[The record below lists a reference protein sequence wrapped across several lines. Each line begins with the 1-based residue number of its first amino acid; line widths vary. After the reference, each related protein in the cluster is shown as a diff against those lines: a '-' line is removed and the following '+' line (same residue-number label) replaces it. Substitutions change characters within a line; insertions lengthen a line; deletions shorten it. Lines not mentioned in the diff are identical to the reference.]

1 MGAFGEGALQSA
13 ARARFDSKLR
23 ELAGLSALLKDDD
36 RNAKPEF
43 SLVRAIEA
51 MTPRA
56 ETKPGFLPCIAYG
69 LHDGY
74 EAEVCQEAARAAGV
88 PYDANRIVVP
98 WPMLQTRALSVAASG
113 GGYLVE
119 TENLAPADILRPWSA
134 TLNAGMQVVE
144 NLTGNATVPKTTATT
159 TNIVWQSS
167 ETAQVTPGAPTL
179 GQVAFT
185 PKTARA
191 VVNVSRNFRLQSR
204 PEDWLRRELLRTAA
218 TIVDQAALNGSG
230 GAQPI
235 GVLNSLGVGSQ
246 SGTALAWAGVL
257 HMKALAATANAQDGT
272 IGFISTPGVREVL
285 EGRERASGNGGFIW
299 QDNAIAGCSAYAT
312 TDMPAATMVSGPWSQ
327 VLFALWGG
335 GITVELN
342 PNDPTLFK
350 SGVVQVA
357 VVVSCD
363 VGVLCDPVAFVK
375 SATIT

>member
-1 MGAFGEGALQSA
+1 MGAFGEGALQST

-56 ETKPGFLPCIAYG
+56 ETKPGFLPSIAYG

-74 EAEVCQEAARAAGV
+74 EAEVCQEAARAAGA

-98 WPMLQTRALSVAASG
+98 WPMLQTRDLSVAASG
-113 GGYLVE
+113 GGYLVA
-119 TENLAPADILRPWSA
+119 TANLGPADILRPWSA
-134 TLNAGMQVVE
+134 TLNAGMQVAE
-144 NLTGNATVPKTTATT
+144 NLTSNATVPKTTATT
-159 TNIVWQSS
+159 PITWQTS
-167 ETAQVTPGAPTL
+167 EVTQVSPDAPTL

-185 PKTARA
+185 PKTARGL
-191 VVNVSRNFRLQSR
+191 VQISRNFRLQSR

-235 GVLNSLGVGSQ
+235 GVVNTAGVGTQ
-246 SGTALAWAGVL
+246 SGTSLAWAGVL

-272 IGFISTPGVREVL
+272 IGFISTPGVRELL
-285 EGRERASGNGGFIW
+285 EARERATGNGGFIW
-299 QDNAIAGCSAYAT
+299 EDDRIASCPAYAT

-363 VGVLCDPVAFVK
+363 VGVLCDPAAFAK
-375 SATIT
+375 STSIT